1 MALEYPVCCVKAWRL
16 AGGAAPRKL
25 ASDAMPR
32 HHCSMRRLLIFTAVL
47 VAGCATA
54 PPTPQ
59 PQPTPV
65 VQVPPQRGDL
75 VGLTAGELVQ
85 RLGTPALQIREGQS
99 LKLQFRAPSCILDA
113 YLYLPPSGQGLERVT
128 HVDARLRS
136 GVDTDQ
142 RGCVAALEGA

>member
-1 MALEYPVCCVKAWRL
+1 
-16 AGGAAPRKL
+16 
-25 ASDAMPR
+25 MPR
-32 HHCSMRRLLIFTAVL
+32 HHRRVRRFLIFAASL

-54 PPTPQ
+54 PPAPE

-65 VQVPPQRGDL
+65 TQAPPERGDL
-75 VGLTAGELVQ
+75 VGLTASELVQ

-113 YLYLPPSGQGLERVT
+113 YLYLPASGQGPERVT

>member
-1 MALEYPVCCVKAWRL
+1 MTNK
-16 AGGAAPRKL
+16 G
-25 ASDAMPR
+25 
-32 HHCSMRRLLIFTAVL
+32 CSAYERAMRRFLALTTLF

-54 PPTPQ
+54 PQQQPQ

-65 VQVPPQRGDL
+65 RPAPQLRGDL
-75 VGLTAGELVQ
+75 IGMTAGELVQ

-99 LKLQFRAPSCILDA
+99 LKLQFRSPNCILDA
-113 YLYLPPSGQGLERVT
+113 YLYPPADRSGPERVA

-142 RGCVAALEGA
+142 RRCIAALGGA